1 MRSVKIPGYCVFL
14 SKDIEF
20 PDMDFKNGNQRRF
33 KKSDGS
39 KTTPVFTLIKP

>member
-33 KKSDGS
+33 KKVTGVRLPPSL
-39 KTTPVFTLIKP
+39 P